1 MFGVLFMVNALEKS
15 LDIEFTNFSSLEESW
30 GEFSSF
36 PGEVF
41 MWIWMMLSG
50 FLHLNNSLAVSLS
63 FLEVCHHLLN
73 ILDTGHNVSSLNISK
88 SFLGISSNGFNILN
102 ARLDVTNL
110 SLVVLFIFAQFAISF
125 GLLYDVYDFTDLLD
139 TSNDI
144 LDVFLLEVSISNF
157 SISNNFFNISNA
169 WLDVTVSRHFNWVMF
184 FDLAVSSSLFDGW
197 NKSDG
202 FLDTSNDVLNVFLL
216 EILDDFFSTLNNS
229 L

>member
-1 MFGVLFMVNALEKS
+1 M
-15 LDIEFTNFSSLEESW
+15 
-30 GEFSSF
+30 
-36 PGEVF
+36 
-41 MWIWMMLSG
+41 
-50 FLHLNNSLAVSLS
+50 
-63 FLEVCHHLLN
+63 LN

-169 WLDVTVSRHFNWVMF
+169 
-184 FDLAVSSSLFDGW
+184 
-197 NKSDG
+197 
-202 FLDTSNDVLNVFLL
+202 
-216 EILDDFFSTLNNS
+216 
-229 L
+229 